1 MCDDIPYEVVTKME
15 ELPIRLVTAY
25 PKLTAR

>member
-1 MCDDIPYEVVTKME
+1 MCDAVPYEVVAKVE

-25 PKLTAR
+25 PKLTA